1 MDAIDKKILE
11 LLKERGRITH
21 EEISKILHISR
32 PAIHQRISKLED
44 RGIIRGY
51 TAQIHWKDLGYQ
63 IKVLIFI
70 KFHPH
75 GFGRIA
81 EQIMKIQI
89 PNAII
94 EDFYRLAGEWC
105 AVIKVRAHTPD
116 DITVLI
122 DEICKLQGIRE
133 TSTTFILSTLM
144 ENEDCYESKKGGI

>member
-1 MDAIDKKILE
+1 MDDMDMKILK
-11 LLKERGRITH
+11 LLNERGRISH

-44 RGIIRGY
+44 RGILRGY
-51 TAQIHWKDLGYQ
+51 TAQINWKALGYQ

-70 KFHPH
+70 KFHSH
-75 GFGRIA
+75 VFDRIT
-81 EQIMKIQI
+81 EQIMKIQV
-89 PNAII
+89 PNTCV

-105 AVIKVRAHTPD
+105 AVIKVRACSPD

-122 DEICKLQGIRE
+122 DEICKIEGIRE

-144 ENEDCYESKKGGI
+144 ENEDRYKK